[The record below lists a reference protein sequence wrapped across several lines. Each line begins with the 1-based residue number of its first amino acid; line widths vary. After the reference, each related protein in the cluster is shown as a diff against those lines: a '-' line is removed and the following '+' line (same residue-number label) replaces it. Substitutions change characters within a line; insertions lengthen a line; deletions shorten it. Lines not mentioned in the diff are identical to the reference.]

1 MVFCSYFPVL
11 DHGRARR
18 TPCSAPA
25 WFWGSLVV
33 FACAACLEPSSRNL
47 QQSSFCVRE
56 CSSTRLPHRL
66 FVSIRRTLVGARPL
80 NLDIDVSFR
89 LNAASKEK
97 VKRKYCKQDYDND

>member
-1 MVFCSYFPVL
+1 MVFCSYFPGL

-18 TPCSAPA
+18 PPCRAPA
-25 WFWGSLVV
+25 WFWGPLDV
-33 FACAACLEPSSRNL
+33 FAWAARLELSSRNL

-56 CSSTRLPHRL
+56 CSSTRVPHRL

-80 NLDIDVSFR
+80 NLDIYVSFR

-97 VKRKYCKQDYDND
+97 VKR